1 MSMAA
6 TTQDLIREK
15 PSRIGVGI
23 RFEWVIALLLT
34 AAALVYHIRYFLCA
48 GGLWRDEITS
58 VGLANSR
65 SFADAFANMNNDS
78 FPVLWVIV
86 LRVWQRSGIGS
97 SDLGMRLLGLL
108 TGVGILAALWRN
120 ARRFG
125 LSTPIV
131 SIALLSFT
139 SAVICYGDSI
149 RAYGL
154 GMLLGLC
161 TIGVIWDLGQAPTR
175 GRFAIALI
183 VALMSVHMLFYN
195 CILLLAACCGAA
207 AVTLPKRQWNRTAL
221 IFLIGFI
228 CAISMFIY
236 VPMIQRT
243 RDVKMFQIP
252 LDVWRLVAR
261 LRESVQFTTEGNV
274 APGHYDVVWG
284 AVTVGGILVALGAW
298 SVRALRTAPQRR
310 RDSVMF
316 CAACLFVGAGAYW
329 TFLETLHYPMEPW
342 YFLAA
347 MAMFATC
354 LDGLF
359 GAIRAS
365 GFRVMLAVCA
375 VAFAANSAV
384 PLWKNVGIRRTNMD
398 IIAAQL
404 QTMATIGDEIVID
417 PWDDAVTFNRY
428 YHGDVKWTTL
438 PEVSFFEY
446 NKFDQLMKYMTDRH
460 VADPLNGKLSEVLR
474 AGHRVWVVSTVDFP
488 VAAIAS
494 PHYQDAPDPLW
505 GWRLW
510 EYQFTWDN
518 QVLYYLKSN
527 SKSVSVVPVANDRPI
542 NHDEVSQLFR
552 VEGWHDGSA
561 PAAAN

>member
-1 MSMAA
+1 MTTAA
-6 TTQDLIREK
+6 TTQELNREK
-15 PSRIGVGI
+15 TCGAGFVV
-23 RFEWVIALLLT
+23 RFEWGIALLLT
-34 AAALVYHIRYFLCA
+34 AAALVYHIRYFLFA

-78 FPVLWVIV
+78 FPVLWVV
-86 LRVWQRSGIGS
+86 MLRVWQRIGIGG
-97 SDLGMRLLGLL
+97 SDLGLRLLGLL
-108 TGVGILAALWRN
+108 AGMGILAALWRN

-125 LSTPIV
+125 VRTPMV
-131 SIALLSFT
+131 SVALLSFT

-154 GMLLGLC
+154 GMFLGLC
-161 TIGVIWDLGQAPTR
+161 AIGVIWDFGQRASR
-175 GRFAIALI
+175 GRFVIALV

-207 AVTLPKRQWNRTAL
+207 AVAIPKRQWNRTGL
-221 IFLIGFI
+221 VFLIGLI
-228 CAISMFIY
+228 CAVSMLIY
-236 VPMIQRT
+236 VPMIERT

-261 LRESVQFTTEGNV
+261 LRESFQFTTEGNV
-274 APGHYDVVWG
+274 GPGHYDVVWG
-284 AVTVGGILVALGAW
+284 AVTVAGILVALGAW
-298 SVRALRTAPQRR
+298 CARALKTAPQLR
-310 RDSVMF
+310 RDSVVF

-329 TFLETLHYPMEPW
+329 LFLETLHYPMEPW

-347 MAMFATC
+347 MAMVGTC

-359 GAIRAS
+359 GAIRAA
-365 GFRVMLAVCA
+365 GFRVALAIGA
-375 VAFAANSAV
+375 VAFALNSAI

-398 IIAAQL
+398 LIARQL
-404 QTMATIGDEIVID
+404 GTMASAGDEIVID

-428 YHGDVKWTTL
+428 YHGEAKWTTL

-446 NKFDQLMKYMTDRH
+446 NKFGLLMKYMTDRH
-460 VADPLNGKLSEVLR
+460 VVEPLNAKLAEVLR
-474 AGHRVWVVSTVDFP
+474 GGHRVWVVSTVDFP
-488 VAAIAS
+488 VAPIAS

-510 EYQFTWDN
+510 EYQMTWDN
-518 QVLYYLKSN
+518 QVLYYLKSQ
-527 SKSVSVVPVANDRPI
+527 SKSVSVVPVENDRAI
-542 NHDEVSQLFR
+542 NHDEVSRIFR
-552 VEGWHDGSA
+552 VEGWTG
-561 PAAAN
+561 AAAAK